1 MKLKLHDPTIDLK
14 IQNPNVLITGD
25 GRSLSSD
32 LDTFLSWE
40 VPHDVMAIGRSINI
54 YPGIVKHWA
63 NVDGTDS
70 SWWAEHLP
78 QKNDG
83 KIPIRHTLGKCKEYD
98 VDWDIVDSPWKM
110 DEIVWYGSTSLFA
123 VYVSLE
129 LGYDKIILA
138 GCPLDNKGHWYFPD
152 RTESDPRWHGE
163 TFQVWL
169 DFARDERAKRVRSL
183 SGYTGQIIGLGTK
196 EWIIEPSDQ

>member
-1 MKLKLHDPTIDLK
+1 MRLKLHDSTIDLK

-25 GRSLSSD
+25 GRSLSAD
-32 LDTFLSWE
+32 LDTFLQWE

-54 YPGIVKHWA
+54 YPGRVKHWA

-83 KIPIRHTLGKCKEYD
+83 KIPIRHTLGNCKGYD
-98 VDWDIVDSPWKM
+98 VDWDILDSPWKM
-110 DEIVWYGSTSLFA
+110 DEVVWYGSTALFA

-138 GCPLDNKGHWYFPD
+138 GCPLDNKGHWYFPNG
-152 RTESDPRWHGE
+152 TCPGPRWHGE
-163 TFQVWL
+163 TFQAWL
-169 DFARDERAKRVRSL
+169 DFARDERANKVRGL
-183 SGYTGQIIGLGTK
+183 SGYTAQIVGEPTR
-196 EWIIEPSDQ
+196 EWIDE